1 MVAGQ
6 RYAAADG
13 GGGGGSAVENGK
25 GRTWYFGFISSFMLA
40 TGWGSQERKTL
51 EGGRRDRKTGGR
63 GWVERG
69 TLNYNPL
76 RDTAEFAFKIK
87 RA

>member
-13 GGGGGSAVENGK
+13 GDGAVENGK
-25 GRTWYFGFISSFMLA
+25 GRAWYFGFISSFIPA
-40 TGWGSQERKTL
+40 TAGKR
-51 EGGRRDRKTGGR
+51 GGRRGIEKPRRDG
-63 GWVERG
+63 ERG
-69 TLNYNPL
+69 ALNYNPL
-76 RDTAEFAFKIK
+76 PDTAEFAFKIK

>member
-6 RYAAADG
+6 RYATGDG
-13 GGGGGSAVENGK
+13 AGGWWRWRMAKSRA
-25 GRTWYFGFISSFMLA
+25 WYFGFISSFM
-40 TGWGSQERKTL
+40 SEN
-51 EGGRRDRKTGGR
+51 RRDGR
-63 GWVERG
+63 EAERPSEDRERG

-87 RA
+87 RP